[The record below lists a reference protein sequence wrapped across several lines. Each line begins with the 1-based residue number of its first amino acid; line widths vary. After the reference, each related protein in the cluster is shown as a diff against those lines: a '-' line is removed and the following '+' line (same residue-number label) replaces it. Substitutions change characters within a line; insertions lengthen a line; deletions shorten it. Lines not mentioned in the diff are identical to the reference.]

1 MSAHTVLNNLMFICD
16 STTLHRVKYLKLF
29 DKNIYSESSPK
40 ITDVGEDRVEI
51 GFTYEDYDFGH
62 VTSDYLYINTSVL
75 ESENAMVVNNF
86 IQETNKEYQEKYD
99 AYIESVRL
107 KKEEQTKTQEKNKY
121 EEYLKLKAH
130 FGE

>member
-1 MSAHTVLNNLMFICD
+1 MSAHTVLINLMFICE
-16 STTLHRVKYLKLF
+16 STNPHRVRYLKLF
-29 DKNIYSESSPK
+29 NKNIYSESSPK
-40 ITDVGEDRVEI
+40 IMDVGEDRVEI
-51 GFTYEDYDFGH
+51 GFNYEDYDFGH

-75 ESENAMVVNNF
+75 ESEDAMVVNNF

-107 KKEEQTKTQEKNKY
+107 QKEEQTKIQEKNKY
-121 EEYLKLKAH
+121 EEYLKLKEQ